1 MWLTDKIRS
10 FNERRAQNRIKHCL
24 KVVSNSKAIKEERMA
39 AIGFFADMN
48 DPSVA
53 IPALLSRFEYSLE
66 HGINDTREKE
76 LAMRGIVK
84 YQPEEILPFLQAH
97 LKQTTRIAWPMKVL
111 FDVVHDEEK
120 IVEVLLSLLNYSDIS
135 FDQAAVDKNYD
146 ILCYLADYKSD
157 IITDKIRVF
166 LNDVDER
173 VRFAC
178 IEVILNQN
186 LDDSIKEYLE
196 PFLMD
201 SSVENR
207 RIRIAVI
214 DLFISRGWK
223 VSDVKKF
230 ESVTFDDNVFLTK
243 KGKFEKRVPIS

>member
-1 MWLTDKIRS
+1 MWLTDKLRA
-10 FNERRAQNRIKHCL
+10 FNEKRAQNRIRHCL

-48 DPSVA
+48 NPEVA

-76 LAMRGIVK
+76 LAVRGIVK
-84 YQPEEILPFLQAH
+84 YPREKILPLLQAH
-97 LKQTTRIAWPMKVL
+97 LQRTTRIAWPMKVL
-111 FDVVHDEEK
+111 FDVVTDEES
-120 IVEVLLSLLNYSDIS
+120 IVEILLSLLNYSDIS

-146 ILCYLADYKSD
+146 ILCYLADYKSP

-178 IEVILNQN
+178 IEVILNQDP
-186 LDDSIKEYLE
+186 DDSMKEYLE
-196 PFLMD
+196 PFLVD
-201 SSVENR
+201 TSVENR

-214 DLFISRGWK
+214 DLFISKGWR
-223 VSDVKKF
+223 VTDVKKF
-230 ESVTFDDNVFLTK
+230 ESTTFDDNIFLTK
-243 KGKFEKRVPIS
+243 KGKFEKRVPIT

>member
-1 MWLTDKIRS
+1 MWLIDKLKA
-10 FNERRAQNRIKHCL
+10 FNEKRSQNRIRHCL
-24 KVVSNSKAIKEERMA
+24 RVVQNSKAIKEERMA
-39 AIGFFADMN
+39 AIGFFADMD
-48 DPSVA
+48 DPSIA

-76 LAMRGIVK
+76 LAMKGITK
-84 YQPEEILPFLQAH
+84 YQVNEVLPFLSEH
-97 LKQTTRIAWPMKVL
+97 LKRTTRIAWPMKVL
-111 FDVVHDEEK
+111 FE
-120 IVEVLLSLLNYSDIS
+120 IVDDQEQIVDVLLSLLNYSDIS

-146 ILCYLADYKSD
+146 ILCYLADYKSNK
-157 IITDKIRVF
+157 ICDKIKVF

-178 IEVILNQN
+178 IEVILNQD

-214 DLFISRGWK
+214 DLFIQRGWK

-230 ESVTFDDNVFLTK
+230 DSIEFTDNIFLTK
-243 KGKFEKRVPIS
+243 KGKFEKRVPIN